1 MNKKIGSPGF
11 PISRLRRLRMNEA
24 IREMVSET
32 TLHPSDFIYPIFIV
46 EGKNIRNEIKSMPG
60 IYQLSQENVVKECEE
75 AMKLGVKSVI
85 LFGIPNHKDETGTSA
100 YDSGGVIQNAV
111 RAIKRSLPEIVLVT
125 DVCLCEY
132 TSHGHCGVIED
143 GKVNNDKTLELLVK
157 EAVSHAESGADII
170 APSDMMD
177 GRIAAIRNGLD
188 MKGFNEIPIL
198 AYSAKYSSS
207 FYGPFREAAEST
219 PQFGDR
225 KTYQMDFRN
234 SDEAMREI
242 YLDIKEGADMVMV
255 KPALSYLD
263 IIRRAKDNFNIPI
276 AAYNVSG
283 EYSMIKSAANAGW
296 IDGEKAMME
305 VLYSIKRA
313 GADMIITYFAKEASK
328 HL

>member
-1 MNKKIGSPGF
+1 MNKKIVQPGF
-11 PISRLRRLRMNEA
+11 PVNRLRRLRGSEA
-24 IREMVSET
+24 IREIVSET
-32 TLHPSDFIYPIFIV
+32 TLRPSDMMYPLFIT
-46 EGKNIRNEIKSMPG
+46 EGSKIRREINSMPG
-60 IYQLSQENVVKECEE
+60 IFQLSADYAVKECEDVL
-75 AMKLGVKSVI
+75 KLGVKSVI
-85 LFGIPNHKDETGTSA
+85 LFGIPDHKDEQGSGA
-100 YDSGGVIQNAV
+100 YDSSGVIQKALKS
-111 RAIKRSLPEIVLVT
+111 IKAALPELITAT

-132 TSHGHCGVIED
+132 TSHGHCGVIAD
-143 GKVNNDKTLELLVK
+143 GKVDNDKTLELLVR

-177 GRIAAIRNGLD
+177 GRVSAIRKGLD
-188 MKGFNEIPIL
+188 MKGFTEIPIL

-207 FYGPFREAAEST
+207 FYGPFREAAGST

-225 KTYQMDFRN
+225 KSYQMDFRN

-242 YLDIKEGADMVMV
+242 YQDIEEGADMVMV

-263 IIRRAKDNFNIPI
+263 IIRRAKDEFNIPI

-283 EYSMIKSAANAGW
+283 EYSMIKSAAAAGW

-313 GADMIITYFAKEASK
+313 GADLIITYFAKDAAK
-328 HL
+328 LL

>member
-1 MNKKIGSPGF
+1 MNKKIGLPGF
-11 PISRLRRLRMNEA
+11 PLSRLRRLRKNET

-32 TLHPSDFIYPIFIV
+32 SLHPSDFIYPIFVV
-46 EGKNIRNEIKSMPG
+46 EGKKVHKEIKSMPG
-60 IYQLSQENVVKECEE
+60 IYQLSIDNAVKECED
-75 AMKLGVKSVI
+75 ALKLGVKSVI
-85 LFGIPNHKDETGTSA
+85 LFGIPKHKDETGSGA
-100 YDSGGVIQNAV
+100 YDHSGVIQNAV
-111 RAIKRSLPEIVLVT
+111 RAIKSSLPDMIVAT

-132 TSHGHCGVIED
+132 TSHGHCGIIEE

-177 GRIAAIRNGLD
+177 GRIAAIRSGLD
-188 MKGFNEIPIL
+188 SKGFSEIPIL

-225 KTYQMDFRN
+225 KSYQMDFRN
-234 SDEAMREI
+234 SDEALREI

-283 EYSMIKSAANAGW
+283 EYSMIKSAASAGW
-296 IDGEKAMME
+296 IDGEKVMME

-328 HL
+328 LL